1 MSFNDRKKETPLG
14 KIPNGWKIKK
24 VQELIDEEIISK
36 PKDGNHGGSHPK
48 SSDYVKKGIPFIMAN
63 DIINNTVDYN
73 NCKYIT
79 KEQADNLRKGFATE
93 GDVLITHK
101 GTIGRT
107 AILDKVKSE
116 YVMLTPQVT
125 YYRVKNKNR
134 LNNVFLKY
142 FFDYY
147 QFQEL
152 LRNWSGSGST
162 RAYLGITAQRKLPV
176 IIPTLEEQKRIANI
190 LYTLDK
196 KIENNNKMNKTLEEM
211 AQVIYKSWF
220 VDFEPF
226 QDGKFV
232 ESELGMIP
240 NNIELKPL
248 KDFFSVKTGKK
259 NANIATDDGDYAFF
273 TCSQGMRRT
282 NVYSF
287 DDTAILLAGNGD
299 FNVKWYRG
307 KFEAYQRTYVLIPN
321 VTELFSFLY
330 YSIDYFLDKLILGQ
344 RGSVISYLTKGMVEE
359 LKIPIMKDENM
370 FNDIIKRL
378 NNINYLIEKNEN
390 ENRTL
395 KKLRDSLLPKLMSG
409 EIRVPL
415 DDNAKEVN

>member
-1 MSFNDRKKETPLG
+1 MSFKEDWEEIKLNKVANFKNGKSIDENDRNDKFDVEIFGSNGVIG
-14 KIPNGWKIKK
+14 KTKNALIED
-24 VQELIDEEIISK
+24 ELIIIGRVGAYCGSLQYSNK
-36 PKDGNHGGSHPK
+36 PVWVTDNAIACSAENENTKYIYYYLKTISIRKMAGGSAQPLINQSILKNIKINLPPK
-48 SSDYVKKGIPFIMAN
+48 Y
-63 DIINNTVDYN
+63 
-73 NCKYIT
+73 
-79 KEQADNLRKGFATE
+79 
-93 GDVLITHK
+93 
-101 GTIGRT
+101 
-107 AILDKVKSE
+107 
-116 YVMLTPQVT
+116 
-125 YYRVKNKNR
+125 
-134 LNNVFLKY
+134 
-142 FFDYY
+142 
-147 QFQEL
+147 
-152 LRNWSGSGST
+152 
-162 RAYLGITAQRKLPV
+162 
-176 IIPTLEEQKRIANI
+176 EQKRIANI

>member
-1 MSFNDRKKETPLG
+1 MSFNEDWKEVRLEDIVDILGDGLHGTPDYDESGEYYFINGRNLDERVFIDNKTKKVRKDEYLKYKKDLNDRTVFVSINGTLG
-14 KIPNGWKIKK
+14 KVAFYNGEKII
-24 VQELIDEEIISK
+24 LSK
-36 PKDGNHGGSHPK
+36 SVCYFNL
-48 SSDYVKKGIPFIMAN
+48 
-63 DIINNTVDYN
+63 
-73 NCKYIT
+73 
-79 KEQADNLRKGFATE
+79 KEN
-93 GDVLITHK
+93 I
-101 GTIGRT
+101 
-107 AILDKVKSE
+107 
-116 YVMLTPQVT
+116 
-125 YYRVKNKNR
+125 NKNFIKY
-134 LNNVFLKY
+134 VLKSD
-142 FFDYY
+142 FFKNYLY
-147 QFQEL
+147 SYSTGTTIKNMGLKQMRNFRFNLPEL
-152 LRNWSGSGST
+152 F
-162 RAYLGITAQRKLPV
+162 
-176 IIPTLEEQKRIANI
+176 EQKRIANI

-211 AQVIYKSWF
+211 AQAIYKSWF

>member
-1 MSFNDRKKETPLG
+1 MSFNEDWKEVELKDVAKYSDERIDIEKLKLENYISTSNMLANKNGVNEAESLPKLNSATKYEENDILISNIRPYFKKIWFSNT
-14 KIPNGWKIKK
+14 
-24 VQELIDEEIISK
+24 S
-36 PKDGNHGGSHPK
+36 GGS
-48 SSDYVKKGIPFIMAN
+48 SN
-63 DIINNTVDYN
+63 
-73 NCKYIT
+73 
-79 KEQADNLRKGFATE
+79 
-93 GDVLITHK
+93 DVLIIKTK
-101 GTIGRT
+101 NGLIYERY
-107 AILDKVKSE
+107 L
-116 YVMLTPQVT
+116 
-125 YYRVKNKNR
+125 YYYLSQNH
-134 LNNVFLKY
+134 
-142 FFDYY
+142 FFDYMMQGAKGTKMPRGDKSSIMKY
-147 QFQEL
+147 KIKFPKD
-152 LRNWSGSGST
+152 
-162 RAYLGITAQRKLPV
+162 AK
-176 IIPTLEEQKRIANI
+176 EQKFIAGI
-190 LYTLDK
+190 FSTLDK

-211 AQVIYKSWF
+211 AQAIYKSWF

>member
-1 MSFNDRKKETPLG
+1 MMQGAKGTKMPRGDKSSIMKY
-14 KIPNGWKIKK
+14 KIKF
-24 VQELIDEEIISK
+24 
-36 PKDGNHGGSHPK
+36 PKD
-48 SSDYVKKGIPFIMAN
+48 A
-63 DIINNTVDYN
+63 
-73 NCKYIT
+73 
-79 KEQADNLRKGFATE
+79 KEQKFIA
-93 GDVLITHK
+93 
-101 GTIGRT
+101 
-107 AILDKVKSE
+107 
-116 YVMLTPQVT
+116 
-125 YYRVKNKNR
+125 
-134 LNNVFLKY
+134 
-142 FFDYY
+142 
-147 QFQEL
+147 
-152 LRNWSGSGST
+152 
-162 RAYLGITAQRKLPV
+162 GIFS
-176 IIPTLEEQKRIANI
+176 
-190 LYTLDK
+190 TLDK

-211 AQVIYKSWF
+211 AQAIYKSWF